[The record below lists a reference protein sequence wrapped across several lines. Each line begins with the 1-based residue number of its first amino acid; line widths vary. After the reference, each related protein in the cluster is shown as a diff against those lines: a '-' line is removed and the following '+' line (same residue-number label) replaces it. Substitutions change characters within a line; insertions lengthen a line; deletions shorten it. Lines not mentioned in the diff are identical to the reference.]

1 MYVVNV
7 KLTIQAIYSEDL
19 KMKLYELKE
28 GQRFHLKNVD
38 GVFTFLKIDGMYANI
53 LNADGELI
61 FYAAYAECTLVIEY
75 D

>member
-1 MYVVNV
+1 
-7 KLTIQAIYSEDL
+7 
-19 KMKLYELKE
+19 MKLYELKK